1 MKPLPIPFTGL
12 CWTVTPKVAK
22 HKATPPE
29 RTWDRPDYLPYL
41 EDAKAFNVNLFTT
54 DELVQAQINREILV
68 VDCEVY
74 MNYFLVAFAS
84 LSTGKV
90 IYFEILGELQGQLD
104 GEDAAAI
111 RWILEHFKTVSFNG
125 LGFDLPIL
133 ALAIAGQSTD
143 QLKFATNQLIQQQ
156 VKPWMVLR
164 GQKVQALQID
174 HIDLL
179 EVAPL
184 KASLKIYGGRLH
196 VPKMQ
201 ELPFHPDLVLTPDQI
216 TCVRWYCINSDLTA
230 TAFLYMELEP
240 QIKLRE
246 QMSVKYGIDL
256 RSKSDAQIAEAVI
269 NTEYRR
275 LTGVDAPRTDI
286 APGTSYRYKVPDYV
300 RFLTPELQK
309 VLDVIASADFVIGES
324 GSPMMPPSMK
334 DLKVTV
340 GTSTYQI
347 GLGGLHSCEECQA
360 VYADEEH
367 VLVDRD
373 VASYYPSI
381 ILNQRLSPAHLG
393 DKFLDVYRAI
403 VDRRLKAKRDG
414 NKVEAD
420 TLKITINGSFGKFGS
435 KYSALYAPD
444 LMLQVTL
451 SGQLSLLMLIERLE
465 LAGIPVVSGNT
476 DGVVIRCPKVKV
488 DHMGA
493 VVSQWEAE
501 TGFTTEETPYS
512 AVFSRDINNYIAVKT
527 DGKAKT
533 KGTYSEASLSKNPT
547 NTICRDALIAFL
559 TTGKPISATIREC
572 RDIRRFLSVRT
583 VKGGAVKDGAY
594 LGKAIRWYAST
605 VVTGEII
612 YAINGNKVPNS
623 ENCRPLM
630 ELPATFPDD
639 VDFARYEAETFA
651 MLKEI
656 GYGC

>member
-22 HKATPPE
+22 VHSKRKPPE

-74 MNYFLVAFAS
+74 MNYFLVAFGS
-84 LSTGKV
+84 LTTGKV
-90 IYFEILGELQGQLD
+90 FYLETTTVLDSESRAQLSWVL
-104 GEDAAAI
+104 A
-111 RWILEHFKTVSFNG
+111 HFKTVSFNG
-125 LGFDLPIL
+125 IGFDLPIL

-164 GQKVQALQID
+164 GQKVRPLEID
-174 HIDLL
+174 HIDLM

-275 LTGVDAPRTDI
+275 LTGVDAPRTEI
-286 APGTSYRYKVPDYV
+286 APGTSYRYRVPDYV
-300 RFLTPELQK
+300 RFSTPELQK

-324 GSPMMPPSMK
+324 GSPMMPATMK

-347 GLGGLHSCEECQA
+347 GLGGLHSCEECRA
-360 VYADEEH
+360 VYANLE
-367 VLVDRD
+367 DR
-373 VASYYPSI
+373 
-381 ILNQRLSPAHLG
+381 Q
-393 DKFLDVYRAI
+393 
-403 VDRRLKAKRDG
+403 
-414 NKVEAD
+414 
-420 TLKITINGSFGKFGS
+420 
-435 KYSALYAPD
+435 
-444 LMLQVTL
+444 
-451 SGQLSLLMLIERLE
+451 
-465 LAGIPVVSGNT
+465 
-476 DGVVIRCPKVKV
+476 
-488 DHMGA
+488 
-493 VVSQWEAE
+493 
-501 TGFTTEETPYS
+501 
-512 AVFSRDINNYIAVKT
+512 
-527 DGKAKT
+527 
-533 KGTYSEASLSKNPT
+533 
-547 NTICRDALIAFL
+547 
-559 TTGKPISATIREC
+559 
-572 RDIRRFLSVRT
+572 
-583 VKGGAVKDGAY
+583 
-594 LGKAIRWYAST
+594 
-605 VVTGEII
+605 
-612 YAINGNKVPNS
+612 
-623 ENCRPLM
+623 
-630 ELPATFPDD
+630 
-639 VDFARYEAETFA
+639 
-651 MLKEI
+651 
-656 GYGC
+656 

>member
-1 MKPLPIPFTGL
+1 MKPPAIPFTGL
-12 CWTVTPKVAK
+12 FWSSTLKAPK
-22 HKATPPE
+22 HKATPPAK
-29 RTWDRPDYLPYL
+29 TWESPQFLPYL
-41 EDAKAFNVNLFTT
+41 EDAKAFNVNLFTIP
-54 DELVQAQINREILV
+54 ELIEAQTRREILV

-84 LSTGKV
+84 LTSGKV
-90 IYFEILGELQGQLD
+90 FYLETSTALDSDARAQL
-104 GEDAAAI
+104 AWVLA
-111 RWILEHFKTVSFNG
+111 HFKTVSFNG

-133 ALAIAGQSTD
+133 ALALAGQSTD
-143 QLKFATNQLIQQQ
+143 QLKFATNQIIQQQ

-164 GQKVQALQID
+164 GQKVRPLEID
-174 HIDLL
+174 HIDLI

-240 QIKLRE
+240 QITLRAS
-246 QMSVKYGIDL
+246 MSVKYGIDL

-275 LTGVDAPRTDI
+275 LTGVDAPRTEI
-286 APGTSYRYKVPDYV
+286 APGTSYFYLVPNYI
-300 RFLTPELQK
+300 RFSTPELQR
-309 VLDVIASADFVIGES
+309 VLSIIGSACFIIGES
-324 GSPMMPPSMK
+324 GSPMLPPTMK

-340 GTSTYQI
+340 GNSTYQI

-360 VYADEEH
+360 VYADEDH
-367 VLVDRD
+367 ILVDRD

-393 DKFLDVYRAI
+393 DRFLDVYRSI
-403 VDRRLKAKRDG
+403 VERRLKAKKDG

-435 KYSALYAPD
+435 KYSVLYAPD

-465 LAGIPVVSGNT
+465 LAGIPVVSANT
-476 DGVVIRCPKVKV
+476 DGVIIRCPKLAIDRMNEIV
-488 DHMGA
+488 A
-493 VVSQWEAE
+493 QWERD
-501 TGFTTEETPYS
+501 TDFVTEETQYS
-512 AVFSRDINNYIAVKT
+512 AVFSRDVNNYAAVKT

-533 KGTYSEASLSKNPT
+533 KGAYSEASLSKNPVA
-547 NTICRDALIAFL
+547 TICRDALIAFL
-559 TTGKPISATIREC
+559 TTGKPISQTVREC
-572 RDIRRFLSVRT
+572 RDIRRFLSVRS

-594 LGKAIRWYAST
+594 LGKAIRWYASN
-605 VVTGEII
+605 VVTGDII
-612 YAINGNKVPNS
+612 YAVNGNRVPLS

-630 ELPATFPDD
+630 ELPTTFPED

-656 GYGC
+656 GYGK